1 MKNSCKN
8 ENADYLPGFVKSFNS
23 PTVYTPDYY
32 FLSRIVLYQF
42 FVNVGTVEEVENI
55 INDGIS
61 LMVLDSKE
69 KIVGILFSFT
79 LKRDEFKAKSSFDEY
94 RKSFPHAQAVI
105 RAMYDELLYPGDVF
119 EKYPDVT
126 KICNMFALATLPNYR
141 GKYVRADFCTLN

>member
-1 MKNSCKN
+1 
-8 ENADYLPGFVKSFNS
+8 
-23 PTVYTPDYY
+23 
-32 FLSRIVLYQF
+32 
-42 FVNVGTVEEVENI
+42 
-55 INDGIS
+55 
-61 LMVLDSKE
+61 MVLDSKE

-79 LKRDEFKAKSSFDEY
+79 LKRDEFKAKSSFYEY

-141 GKYVRADFCTLN
+141 GKYVRADFCILNLDMCVCSHNVPHHLFGFENRMSESPFYCR